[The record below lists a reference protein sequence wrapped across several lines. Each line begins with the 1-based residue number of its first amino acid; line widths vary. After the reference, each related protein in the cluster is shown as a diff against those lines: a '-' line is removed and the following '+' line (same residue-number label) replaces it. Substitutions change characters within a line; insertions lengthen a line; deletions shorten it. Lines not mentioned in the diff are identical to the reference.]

1 MRIDLYRRSEAHHR
15 FSYLAVPEGRPIP
28 QEAINIDWQS
38 VSRGTEMDDGA
49 DAWPAHGIQRPG
61 EQIAQKGYAITSVTL
76 MPG

>member
-1 MRIDLYRRSEAHHR
+1 M
-15 FSYLAVPEGRPIP
+15 
-28 QEAINIDWQS
+28 NIDWQS